1 MKTYRDFAE
10 TLQSFFSTYLV
21 KERGV
26 SSNTI
31 RAYRDTFVHLLNF
44 IQEIK
49 ESTLLLLEK
58 VYNESSKDLYI
69 FKYVINFNI
78 NSLPI

>member
-1 MKTYRDFAE
+1 METYRDFAE
-10 TLQSFFSTYLV
+10 TLQSFFSTYLA

-26 SSNTI
+26 NSNTI

-49 ESTLLLLEK
+49 ETAPEKISLSIINRELVIHFLDWLEK
-58 VYNESSKDLYI
+58 KEKQ
-69 FKYVINFNI
+69 
-78 NSLPI
+78 